1 AQPGDENIRFVRQLG
16 PYDAYAIEWGYR
28 HYESKSLEEETKT
41 LKAFVDAKSLDPMYM
56 FGGRGNDP
64 NAQTENIGDDPIKAS
79 GYGIKNLKIVA
90 KNLPQWTLTE
100 GDHYDELE
108 ELYGEM
114 VGVYRR
120 YIYHVHNIVGGVNET
135 LHNTNQ
141 KGVTTYV
148 NTPKANQLAALNFLN
163 RELWNT
169 PNWLMDP
176 QLVSNFKS
184 EGSLKTI
191 QNLQRAAL
199 NRFLSVKKLN
209 RMLST
214 SQTLLG
220 IALSVEELLNTL
232 YTQLFKNREQPDS
245 YERALQLH
253 FISQVKSLIEE
264 EKLHPEIKALLT
276 MHQSNIYKWS
286 KKKKGTSNM
295 TLKAHFQ
302 YCYEQSSAK

>member
-1 AQPGDENIRFVRQLG
+1 
-16 PYDAYAIEWGYR
+16 
-28 HYESKSLEEETKT
+28 
-41 LKAFVDAKSLDPMYM
+41 
-56 FGGRGNDP
+56 
-64 NAQTENIGDDPIKAS
+64 
-79 GYGIKNLKIVA
+79 
-90 KNLPQWTLTE
+90 
-100 GDHYDELE
+100 
-108 ELYGEM
+108 
-114 VGVYRR
+114 
-120 YIYHVHNIVGGVNET
+120 
-135 LHNTNQ
+135 
-141 KGVTTYV
+141 
-148 NTPKANQLAALNFLN
+148 
-163 RELWNT
+163 
-169 PNWLMDP
+169 MDP

-184 EGSLKTI
+184 EGNLKTI

-220 IALSVEELLNTL
+220 KALRVEELLNTL